1 MYTLSVTIMLAAF
14 ATKVAS
20 MDAVSPASLDI
31 TQTCMLNC
39 EICCITPRLSKCH
52 LLMYHVTASI
62 QGVAKTL
69 AEGAMSYYPGT
80 AAVSISQAFL
90 WGKDCEIAQVG
101 KSVSLLVTAVQ
112 WERREFPF
120 WKIVARVRL
129 ALAFLVP
136 FHDPLPN
143 LPRLTE
149 SH

>member
-1 MYTLSVTIMLAAF
+1 MYTLSVTIMLAAL

-39 EICCITPRLSKCH
+39 EITASPHASGCL
-52 LLMYHVTASI
+52 LLMNHVTASI

-80 AAVSISQAFL
+80 AAVSMSQAFL